1 MKSKFVAIAVL
12 TVALALPVAAADA
25 ALTAAARKVFEE
37 KQDCVL
43 WVSAVAKTTFTS
55 EGSGEGRNFPDQE
68 NKVEA
73 LGTVIDASGLVV
85 TSLSQIDPA
94 RMVAGRQVRGMKI
107 DAVSTLKEVK
117 VTLGDGTEIPAEVV
131 MKDVDLD
138 LAFVRIKMDSKE
150 AKGIT
155 LKSVDLKNSGTGVM
169 MDSTITITRMD
180 EVLNRVAAVNTG
192 EINMITKKPRV
203 FLRAGGGMGGCPT
216 FLADGKLLGI
226 TTARLVKNRNPVGV
240 ILPASDVLE
249 IAEQAKNA
257 KAEEAKPAESK
268 PTEAKSE

>member
-1 MKSKFVAIAVL
+1 MKLKFVTIVAL
-12 TVALALPVAAADA
+12 NLALALPLTAADA
-25 ALTAAARKVFEE
+25 GLTAAARKIFED

-55 EGSGEGRNFPDQE
+55 EGSDAAGRNIPDQE

-73 LGTVIDASGLVV
+73 LGTVIDPTGLVV

-94 RMVAGRQVRGMKI
+94 RMVNGRQVRGMKI
-107 DAVSTLKEVK
+107 DAVSALKEVK
-117 VTLGDGTEIPAEVV
+117 VTLADGTEIPAEVV

-138 LAFVRIKMDSKE
+138 LAFIRIKLDSKE

-155 LKSVDLKNSGTGVM
+155 LKSVDLKNSGTGSM
-169 MDSTITITRMD
+169 MDSTVTITRMD

-203 FLRAGGGMGGCPT
+203 FLRAGGGVGGCPT

-249 IAEQAKNA
+249 IAEQAKTA
-257 KAEEAKPAESK
+257 KPEEAKPAEAK
-268 PTEAKSE
+268 TEKN

>member
-1 MKSKFVAIAVL
+1 MKLIALL
-12 TVALALPVAAADA
+12 TLTSALVCPALAADP
-25 ALTAAARKVFEE
+25 ALTAAARKLFEE

-43 WVSAVAKTTFTS
+43 WISAVAKTTFTS
-55 EGSGEGRNFPDQE
+55 DSSSDGGRNIPDQE

-73 LGTVIDASGLVV
+73 LGTVIDPTGLVI

-117 VTLGDGTEIPAEVV
+117 ATLADGTEIPAEVV

-138 LAFVRIKMDSKE
+138 FAFIRLKMDSKE
-150 AKGIT
+150 ARGVT
-155 LKSVDLKNSGTGVM
+155 LKSVDLKNSGTGNM
-169 MDSTITITRMD
+169 LDSTITITRMD
-180 EVLNRVAAVNTG
+180 EVLNRVAAVNLG

-240 ILPASDVLE
+240 ILPASDIQE
-249 IAEQAKNA
+249 IAEQARTA
-257 KAEEAKPAESK
+257 KAEETKPADSK
-268 PTEAKSE
+268 PEKN